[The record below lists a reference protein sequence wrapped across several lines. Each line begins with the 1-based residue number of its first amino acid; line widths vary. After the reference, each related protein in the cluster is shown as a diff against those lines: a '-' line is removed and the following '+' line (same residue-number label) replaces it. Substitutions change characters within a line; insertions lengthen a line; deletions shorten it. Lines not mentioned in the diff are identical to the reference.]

1 MQAIL
6 KVNFTSVDCKVAGQ
20 ELDMKPLL
28 HVSLDTLLPLLVE
41 DDSFS
46 GMFYGFRIHLKV
58 PVTGCFNLDPNRV
71 LDVMLDAFEQRP
83 EQVEFFIPLIHNYMP
98 YPKILCEVLAFKLS
112 FYQSEPV
119 PRSLYTVIALM
130 LQHGIIALDDI
141 YCWVSLLLLSN
152 IARTL

>member
-1 MQAIL
+1 MWSRWTWIL
-6 KVNFTSVDCKVAGQ
+6 YETATTCLFRYSAPPTCWRPFLA
-20 ELDMKPLL
+20 
-28 HVSLDTLLPLLVE
+28 H
-41 DDSFS
+41 SFN
-46 GMFYGFRIHLKV
+46 GMFYGFRIHIKV

-141 YCWVSLLLLSN
+141 YCWVSLLLCSN
-152 IARTL
+152 IARTLLVVS

>member
-1 MQAIL
+1 
-6 KVNFTSVDCKVAGQ
+6 
-20 ELDMKPLL
+20 
-28 HVSLDTLLPLLVE
+28 
-41 DDSFS
+41 
-46 GMFYGFRIHLKV
+46 MFYGFCIHIKV

-152 IARTL
+152 IARTYLIVVIVRCSFNFVIAI